1 MKFKKTTALITSLI
15 LAAGSFNGVSSL
27 AYGNEYS
34 CEGMTLSMGYSQY
47 SLLMNDESLSA
58 VREANITSDSEFI
71 AVPSEI
77 EGHVIAEIDEISSES
92 TKYLALPEN
101 LIKINDNAF
110 ENCPKLEAVLI
121 PEKTDE
127 IMKINPDIT
136 VVGNVNTYAEFF
148 AQKNGNEFVL
158 SGDINNDG
166 KTGASDIVSQIKYLI
181 GQKNFENGIS
191 RLAADLNGDGN
202 INIIDLMHLKNKIL
216 EDNTV
221 SIQSLAEPYLPG
233 IVRSAPEPEVQSG
246 FLNFAAEY
254 SDDIL
259 SAEDQKG
266 GSNRIYSPL
275 SIYMAFS
282 VLAECCDGQSL
293 DELLGFLDVSDK
305 DELRKINHDLFTS
318 LYFDEFK
325 RYCRMTNSIWVDNEY
340 TCEED
345 VLKNLADYYYTASFS
360 RDLNSGTDC
369 SEISEWI
376 YQNTSG
382 KFRPLIIPSPENV
395 LKIINTVTFK
405 EDWVEIFAS
414 KAEGTFYNGN
424 DEINC
429 TFMKGS
435 SEGRITETEA
445 FVKYSKDFKDR
456 YVMNFVLPAEN
467 TDVSSL
473 LSVPETMN
481 SIFSTDGEITC
492 RVIASVPK
500 FSSSSKFDLIPVAKT
515 LNVEKIFREAEIYPL
530 LSPEKNDL
538 ENPRVDEITHEAV
551 IDVTEKGC
559 EAAAYTMIGVTDESV
574 SADPP
579 YTFTADRPFLYYIS
593 DTNGTPLFI
602 GTVNNPTEK

>member
-47 SLLMNDESLSA
+47 SLFMNDESLSA

-216 EDNTV
+216 EDDTV
-221 SIQSLAEPYLPG
+221 IIQSLAEPYLPG

-369 SEISEWI
+369 NEISEWI

-405 EDWVEIFAS
+405 EDWDEIFDS
-414 KAEGTFYNGN
+414 TAEGTFYNGN

-429 TFMKGS
+429 TFMKGF
-435 SEGRITETEA
+435 SEGRITETED
-445 FVKYSKDFKDR
+445 FIKYSKDFKDE
-456 YVMNFVLPAEN
+456 YVMNFILPAEN
-467 TDVSSL
+467 TDVRSL
-473 LSVPETMN
+473 LSNSETMN
-481 SIFSTDGEITC
+481 SIFSSTGKIHMVT
-492 RVIASVPK
+492 ASVPK

-515 LNVEKIFREAEIYPL
+515 LQVKKIFSEAEIYPL

-538 ENPRVDEITHEAV
+538 ENPYVDEITHEAV

>member
-34 CEGMTLSMGYSQY
+34 CEGMTLSVDYSEY
-47 SLLMNDESLSA
+47 SWLMNDGSLSA
-58 VREANITSDSEFI
+58 VKEANITSDSELI

-77 EGHVIAEIDEISSES
+77 EGQVIAEIDEISSES
-92 TKYLALPEN
+92 TKYLVLPES
-101 LIKINDNAF
+101 LIKINHNAF
-110 ENCPKLEAVLI
+110 ENCRKLEAVLI
-121 PEKTDE
+121 PDKTDE
-127 IMKINPDIT
+127 IMKISPDIT
-136 VVGNVNTYAEFF
+136 VVGNENTYAEFF
-148 AQKNGNEFVL
+148 AEKNGNEFVL

-181 GQKNFENGIS
+181 GQKDFENGIS
-191 RLAADLNGDGN
+191 RLAADFNGDGK
-202 INIIDLMHLKNKIL
+202 INIIDLMRLKNKIL

-259 SAEDQKG
+259 SAKDQNG

-293 DELLGFLDVSDK
+293 DELLGFLDVNDK
-305 DELRKINHDLFTS
+305 EELRKINHDMFTS

-325 RYCRMTNSIWVDNEY
+325 RYCRMANSIWVDRRY

-360 RDLNSGTDC
+360 RDLNSETDC

-382 KFRPLIIPSPENV
+382 KFRPLITPSPDNV

-405 EDWVEIFAS
+405 ENWDKIFDTT
-414 KAEGTFYNGN
+414 AEDTFYNGN

-429 TFMKGS
+429 TFMKGF
-435 SEGRITETEA
+435 SEGRITETET
-445 FVKYSKDFKDR
+445 FVKYSKYFLDG

-467 TDVSSL
+467 TDVNSL
-473 LSVPETMN
+473 LSNPETMD
-481 SIFSTDGEITC
+481 SIFSSSGKICMVT
-492 RVIASVPK
+492 ASVPK
-500 FSSSSKFDLIPVAKT
+500 FSSSSKFDLIPVAKA
-515 LNVEKIFREAEIYPL
+515 LGVKRIFNTADIAPL
-530 LSPEKNDL
+530 LNPGKNDYY
-538 ENPRVDEITHEAV
+538 NPYVNGITHEAV

-559 EAAAYTMIGVTDESV
+559 EAAAYTMISVADECV
-574 SADPP
+574 PEDHP